1 MNENV
6 AESAFRERLSNYSLS
21 ELEDVL
27 AHVDRDAYPD
37 REQLVVQEIESR
49 LEGVKGFETESGEEA
64 VAEESPGFARRFGLS
79 LVDFSIQV
87 MIPYIV
93 LYFIVKVIY
102 TPLGQ
107 NKWVQYL
114 FPPAETQG
122 AGRGRRGRGGGG
134 NDIWSD
140 ITGAW
145 DSLFGFVSGVV
156 TAEPEAISTLIT
168 TAEYFVVY
176 LVFRIVWTVW
186 RLSKSGGTSGMQELG
201 VVLVKSDGGAIS
213 AWLAA
218 GRFVLHHALF
228 ICTLGVSG
236 LWMFWDKEKKAL
248 HDRLLGTKLVRVAR
262 SWEKS
267 ADERKLD

>member
-1 MNENV
+1 MDENV
-6 AESAFRERLSNYSLS
+6 AETAFRERLSKYSLS

-27 AHVDRDAYPD
+27 AHVDRDAFPD
-37 REQLVVQEIESR
+37 REALVVQEIESR
-49 LEGVKGFETESGEEA
+49 LEGVKTLEA
-64 VAEESPGFARRFGLS
+64 EDIAGDVSDDAPGFSRRLGSS

-114 FPPAETQG
+114 FPPAEPQG
-122 AGRGRRGRGGGG
+122 GGRGRRGRGG

-145 DSLFGFVSGVV
+145 DSLVGFVSGIF
-156 TAEPEAISTLIT
+156 TAQPEAISTLVT
-168 TAEYFVVY
+168 VCEYFVVY
-176 LVFRIVWTVW
+176 LIFRTIWTVW

-201 VVLVKSDGGAIS
+201 VQLLKSDGGAIS
-213 AWLAA
+213 ATLAA
-218 GRFVLHHALF
+218 GRFILHHMLF

-236 LWMFWDKEKKAL
+236 VWMFWDKEKKAL
-248 HDRLLGTKLVRVAR
+248 HDRLLGTKLVRVSR
-262 SWEKS
+262 SWEKTTE
-267 ADERKLD
+267 ERRLD

>member
-1 MNENV
+1 MDENV
-6 AESAFRERLSNYSLS
+6 AESAFCERLSKYSLS

-27 AHVDRDAYPD
+27 AHVDRDAFPD

-49 LEGVKGFETESGEEA
+49 LAGVKRLEA
-64 VAEESPGFARRFGLS
+64 EGSAAAQVDNAPGFARRLGSS

-114 FPPAETQG
+114 FPPAEAQSG
-122 AGRGRRGRGGGG
+122 GRGRRGRGGGG

-145 DSLFGFVSGVV
+145 DSLVGFVTGVFTV
-156 TAEPEAISTLIT
+156 QPEAISTLVT
-168 TAEYFVVY
+168 AAEYFAVY
-176 LVFRIVWTVW
+176 LVFRTVWTVW

-201 VVLVKSDGGAIS
+201 VVLMKSDGGAIS
-213 AWLAA
+213 ATLAA
-218 GRFVLHHALF
+218 GRFLLHHILF

-236 LWMFWDKEKKAL
+236 VWMFWDKEKKAL
-248 HDRLLGTKLVRVAR
+248 HDRLLGTKLVRVSR

-267 ADERKLD
+267 AEERRLD